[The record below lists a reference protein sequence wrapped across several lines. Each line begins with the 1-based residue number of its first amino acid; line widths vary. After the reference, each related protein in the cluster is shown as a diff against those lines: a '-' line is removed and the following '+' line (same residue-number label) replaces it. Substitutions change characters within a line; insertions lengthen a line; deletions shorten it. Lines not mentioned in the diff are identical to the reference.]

1 MHNITGC
8 ASHPYCGDR
17 ERINQMEIRVLRYF
31 LEIARAG
38 NMTRAAETL
47 HVSQPTLSK
56 QIKDLEQELGKKLF
70 IRKSTSLSLTD
81 EGMLLRKRAE
91 DILDMVDKTTDEFK
105 ALDEITG
112 GEVHIGCAESYQ
124 IKYLAQAI
132 HSFKK
137 KYPLFRYHLTSGNT
151 EQVTER
157 LDRGLIDF
165 AVIVEPP
172 NLSRYNYLELPE
184 TDIWGLIMKNDDPLA
199 RKNTICFEDLADLDL
214 ICSEQG
220 MKFDIARWC
229 GEKADTLNLTGTL
242 NLSYNG
248 SVFVKEGLGYM
259 LTFDKLIKT
268 DSESGLCF
276 RPLEPVLETKMY
288 VIWKKYQVFTPIAE
302 LLLDELKEQIS
313 D

>member
-1 MHNITGC
+1 
-8 ASHPYCGDR
+8 
-17 ERINQMEIRVLRYF
+17 MEIRVLRYF

-105 ALDEITG
+105 ALDKITG

-184 TDIWGLIMKNDDPLA
+184 SDIWGLIMKNDDPLA

-313 D
+313 DRTGE